1 MPKSSLRVCLI
12 SIALLIPCFWQ
23 SRIQAGDLSS
33 HLYNAWLGVEI
44 QAGRAP
50 GLELTTPATNVLF
63 DRILLWLT
71 AAGGS
76 SFAEH
81 VAVPAAVLVLFWG
94 GVVWIRVATGA
105 VPWFLM
111 PCLAMLA
118 YGWTFHNGF
127 FNFYLGTGLTFWALA
142 LGWKP
147 GRMRLAGAGALL
159 ALAYSAQAIGPLWGA
174 GVLVYVYAARWVSE
188 ERRVWLMAGAI
199 VMTGVLRIVL
209 DWRYETLSTSHQV
222 LEMVGIDQ
230 VWVFGPKYIAV
241 SLALGLVWGF
251 LLLRLENVAGW
262 KALLASIPFQLCAV
276 MSLAIL
282 ILPTRVELPAYKAA
296 LAFITERVT
305 LPFGFLICLLL
316 STARPPA
323 WQKWGMASVA
333 VVFFSF
339 LAVDTRA
346 LNQWEDEAG
355 RAIAE
360 LPRGARVVSSFRDWG
375 SRVILGYFPAERA
388 CIGQCYSY
396 QNYEPSSRAFQV
408 VARGPN
414 SFVMDA
420 PVDIAAVGTGT
431 YVVRERDLPLF
442 QIAECG
448 AGRLC
453 VKQLAAGDKVEAKEL
468 NLLPLLW

>member
-1 MPKSSLRVCLI
+1 MPKSSLRVCII

-33 HLYNAWLGVEI
+33 HLYNAWLGAEI

-50 GLELTTPATNVLF
+50 GLELTTPSTNVLF
-63 DRILLWLT
+63 DRVLLRLT
-71 AAGGS
+71 AAGGA

-81 VAVPAAVLVLFWG
+81 AAVPLAVLVLFWG

-142 LGWKP
+142 LAWRP
-147 GRMRLAGAGALL
+147 APWRLAGAVALL
-159 ALAYSAQAIGPLWGA
+159 ALGYWSHAIGPLWGV
-174 GVLVYVYAARWVSE
+174 GILLYVYTARWVRES
-188 ERRVWLMAGAI
+188 RRVWLMAGAI
-199 VMTGVLRIVL
+199 ALAGALRIFL

-222 LEMVGIDQ
+222 LEMAGIDQ

-241 SLALGLVWGF
+241 SLALGLMWGF
-251 LLLRLENVAGW
+251 LFLRLENLDGW
-262 KALLASIPFQLCAV
+262 KALLISIPFQLCVV

-282 ILPTRVELPAYKAA
+282 ILPTRVELPAYKSA
-296 LAFITERVT
+296 LAFITERIT

-323 WQKWGMASVA
+323 WQRWGIAGVA
-333 VVFFSF
+333 AVFFSF
-339 LAVDTRA
+339 LATDTRA
-346 LNQWEDEAG
+346 LNRWEDEAG

-388 CIGQCYSY
+388 CIGRCYSY
-396 QNYEPSSRAFQV
+396 QNYEAGSRQFQV
-408 VARGPN
+408 VSKGPN
-414 SFVMDA
+414 AFVLDA
-420 PVDIAAVGTGT
+420 PSDIAAIGAGQ
-431 YVVRERDLPLF
+431 YAVRERDLPLF

-453 VKQLAAGDKVEAKEL
+453 VKPLKVGDRIEAKEL